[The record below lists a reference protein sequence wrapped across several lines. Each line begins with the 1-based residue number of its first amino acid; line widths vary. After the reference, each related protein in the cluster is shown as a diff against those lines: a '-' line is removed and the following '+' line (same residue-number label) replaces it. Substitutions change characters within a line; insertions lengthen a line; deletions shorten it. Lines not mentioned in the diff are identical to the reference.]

1 MRSEIAIAQKEVN
14 LKKYIESS
22 FFKREKYLPKKI
34 RELKAMLLK
43 ANCICEQAKGSHTKW
58 SHLLLNYKITLS
70 GKDGND
76 AKRYQEKDVKDFL
89 KDIKEAQK

>member
-1 MRSEIAIAQKEVN
+1 M
-14 LKKYIESS
+14 
-22 FFKREKYLPKKI
+22 PKKI
-34 RELKAMLLK
+34 RELKAMLSK

-58 SHLLLNYKITLS
+58 SHPSLNYKITLS